1 MTSDGFGNGSM
12 TVDELVREAHG
23 TAVDKGWW
31 IFERRP
37 LEIHALIH
45 SEIAEA
51 TEAVRNGKYGEIE
64 ELADAVIR
72 IADYFGHK
80 NWDLSQALAGKMAY
94 NKKRPF
100 RHGGKLA

>member
-1 MTSDGFGNGSM
+1 MTI
-12 TVDELVREAHG
+12 DELVREAHG
-23 TAVDKGWW
+23 TAIDKGWW
-31 IFERRP
+31 IFPRTA

-51 TEAVRNGKYGEIE
+51 TEAFRTGQTDLQIE

-72 IADYFGHK
+72 IADYCGYK
-80 NWDLSQALAGKMAY
+80 QWDLSQALKIKMAH
-94 NKKRPF
+94 NKRRPF